1 MSGLFG
7 TKSPKA
13 TKPTP
18 INGLQVQ
25 TSSYGLPVQLRYGRN
40 RGAGQLI
47 DWQGFRAVEHAQKQ
61 KTGGKGGGGKSNTS
75 YSYTYNVTP
84 LLALGEGPLQAIN
97 RVWKDDAVQT
107 LAQSGFTFLNG
118 SWTQTAWSYMTS
130 KFPTHARAYIGT
142 AYVGGADLDLGDN
155 ASLPNYNFDISGL
168 CYIAGKPGA
177 KPGDILTDYLT
188 HAQHGAGF
196 NYLATMAGSD
206 FEKYCLARGIYLSP
220 FEETQRPAS
229 DFVNAVAEACN
240 SAVVWSQSKLKLVP
254 YGDETIVGTDG
265 TYTPNLT
272 PQYDITEDDYLSSSK
287 GDNGGYVT
295 IDQKPLEQAYNHIQ
309 LEIVDGDNDFVV
321 TVVEAKDQAD
331 IDARGLRS
339 KAVIQRH
346 DITNVDIGRDVAQM
360 MLQRELYVINT
371 YTFYLTVRHSLL
383 DLMDL
388 LTINDKVNNIV
399 QQLVRITEI
408 EEQDDGVMIVA
419 EEVLANAS
427 HAPKYS
433 TQRGSGYLPDLG
445 VDPGNPEHVQLINAP
460 TLLCDHGGY
469 EMWLAASSSNPNW
482 GGAQVWVSGDNVNY
496 ELAGV
501 ITGPSRMG
509 VLTSDVAA
517 YGGTQGDVDAVAVV
531 NVTIDRGYIF
541 AGTDATRDE
550 FTTLCYLASNGGE
563 FISYRDASLT
573 GTLSYSISNLCRAG
587 YGTKALSHAAGTM
600 FVRLDDCIFR
610 MPYERNMLNKVLY
623 VKLLSYNVYGG
634 ALQALSDV
642 TAQTITL
649 KPNTGNGPVRGGDPI
664 FDLLDAGDA
673 ARLKAV
679 EDMGVDGQLSA
690 NEKIRQRSVYNSL
703 KNEQSGLDA
712 QADQYFITTEKTNY
726 DNAMSSLK
734 TYLRTTVGVLDASYN
749 WTNISGSTA
758 ITRTDWDSNWE
769 NLYGTRATLKQAIY
783 AAANKFT
790 YGINLLRNP
799 CGAAG
804 FFGWTDDSGGGGWI
818 GGSQQSMTT
827 RLEGIGPCFACN
839 LTSTNQDQ
847 GCSQY
852 VNGTL
857 AGQTCTFSCQ
867 MYNGH
872 MTSGS
877 MNVQMRF
884 YNSSGA
890 EIDATNRPAV
900 VANTA
905 NAFGYYDVT
914 FTCPSG
920 TTRVGVVLRCTGT
933 GNGLSRWGQL
943 KFEIGSKATPFDA
956 STNTADQ
963 LGVSGSGVR
972 IGDARNLR
980 AIIYANYASGWSG
993 LTFSTSTTTTNC
1005 SISISAATLRAG
1017 SVAVAYNASN
1027 INVAGSAG
1035 TTKTVY
1041 LYYDDDNLDGGSR
1054 TPAATTSLITALSDN
1069 GRVLLGSVSI
1079 TYPTSGTTSGG
1090 GGSGPCPD
1098 EDAWV
1103 LMADRYGLKPDWF
1116 EQAKNV
1122 KVGDW
1127 LRDTEGLLVEVTGS
1141 ERKLAQRSRVI
1152 GTSGDTVTCSSI
1164 APLEMASWIEDIE
1177 PGTCIR
1183 ADMSEGRYLITL
1195 AERPGLAERV
1205 ARVEDVGEGW
1215 VQHISCGERR
1225 FWIGDH
1231 PRKLFGHHNLKPLN
1245 P

>member
-240 SAVVWSQSKLKLVP
+240 SAVVWSQSKLKLIP

-272 PQYDITEDDYLSSSK
+272 PMYDITEDDYLSSSK

-346 DITNVDIGRDVAQM
+346 DITDVDIGRDVAQM

-482 GGAQVWVSGDNVNY
+482 GGAQVWVSDDNVNY

-501 ITGPSRMG
+501 LTGPSRMG
-509 VLTSDVAA
+509 VLTSDVTA
-517 YGGTQGDVDAVAVV
+517 YAGGAGAVDGSSVV

-541 AGTDATRDE
+541 PGTDNTRDE
-550 FTTLCYLASNGGE
+550 FTTICYLASNGGE
-563 FISYRDASLT
+563 FISYRDATLT
-573 GTLSYSISNLCRAG
+573 GTLSYSIGNLCRAG

-664 FDLLDAGDA
+664 FDLLDDADA

-703 KNEQSGLDA
+703 KSEQTGLDT
-712 QADQYFITTEKTNY
+712 QADQYFITTEKANY
-726 DNAMSSLK
+726 DNAMSALK

-783 AAANKFT
+783 AAANKFS
-790 YGINLLRNP
+790 YGVNLLLNP
-799 CGAAG
+799 TGRAG
-804 FFGWTDDSGGGGWI
+804 FFGWNGGWI
-818 GGSQQSMTT
+818 GGSQQTLTT
-827 RLEGIGPCFACN
+827 RHDSPVGMSFACATTGTAADQGFSQVILSPSGIGSVTF
-839 LTSTNQDQ
+839 TMSGMFYTGHMTGGSHFVEIRQTD
-847 GCSQY
+847 
-852 VNGTL
+852 VNGTEI
-857 AGQTCTFSCQ
+857 
-867 MYNGH
+867 
-872 MTSGS
+872 
-877 MNVQMRF
+877 
-884 YNSSGA
+884 SGA
-890 EIDATNRPAV
+890 PRYQIFAAIGV
-900 VANTA
+900 
-905 NAFGYYDVT
+905 NAWQYLAVT
-914 FTCPSG
+914 FTTVAACRGLSFIV
-920 TTRVGVVLRCTGT
+920 RNNGT
-933 GNGLSRWGQL
+933 GDGGQARWSQL
-943 KFEIGSKATPFDA
+943 KLEIGDHATPFDA
-956 STNTADQ
+956 STNAADQ
-963 LGVSGSGVR
+963 LGVPGSGVR

-1005 SISISAATLRAG
+1005 AISISAATLRAG
-1017 SVAVAYNASN
+1017 SVAVAYNASS

-1041 LYYDDDNLDGGSR
+1041 LYYDDDNLNGGSC
-1054 TPAATTSLITALSDN
+1054 TPNATTSIITALSGD
-1069 GRVLLGSVSI
+1069 GRVLLGSLSI

-1090 GGSGPCPD
+1090 GDKGPCPD
-1098 EDAWV
+1098 ENAWV

-1141 ERKLAQRSRVI
+1141 ERKRANRSRVI

-1164 APLEMASWIEDIE
+1164 APLEMASWVEDIE